1 MDYMSASARTVGKI
15 VRNSHGQGA
24 STEMLEVLLEGAA
37 EKIPVEIK
45 VSEQQYGKEEV
56 RELFQR
62 VMRRLDRLILGKNES
77 LDRIEYD
84 MDLVTQVPGEPVG
97 VEWELERYD
106 VMNIRG
112 ELQENALDQEGTLV
126 KLSAVLTYSEDP
138 KEQALYECIAN
149 IVPKALTGKEQK
161 GQQVMQEIMKREAD
175 SKTKR
180 VWLLPE
186 KIQGK
191 AATYYKKMDYR
202 GLVLIVMAILIAILL
217 YALKQQNI
225 RKEGEEKK
233 RQMMLDYPEIV
244 NKLTL
249 FLGAGM
255 TVKRAWRKVV
265 EDYERHKTDGNARH
279 AYEEMKKACYEM
291 ESGVMETESYENFG
305 RRCNAQ
311 PYIRL
316 GALLSQNLRKGT
328 KGLTHLLR
336 LESIQAFEERKAR
349 AKRLGEEAGTKLLL
363 PMFLMLAIVLIIV
376 IVPAFLSMQI

>member
-1 MDYMSASARTVGKI
+1 MPDNVFGRILSWSKDHKDRGIKILAVGAILLAGILLLIVDYMSASTRTVGKI

-45 VSEQQYGKEEV
+45 VSEQQYSKEEV
-56 RELFQR
+56 RGLFQR

-97 VEWELERYD
+97 VEWELDRYD

-112 ELQENALDQEGTLV
+112 ELQENVLDQEGTLV

-138 KEQALYECIAN
+138 KEQALYECMAN
-149 IVPKALTGKEQK
+149 IFPKALTGKEQK
-161 GQQVMQEIMKREAD
+161 GQRVMQEIMKREAD

-191 AATYYKKMDYR
+191 AASYYKKMDYR

-217 YALKQQNI
+217 YALKQHNI
-225 RKEGEEKK
+225 RK
-233 RQMMLDYPEIV
+233 
-244 NKLTL
+244 
-249 FLGAGM
+249 
-255 TVKRAWRKVV
+255 
-265 EDYERHKTDGNARH
+265 
-279 AYEEMKKACYEM
+279 
-291 ESGVMETESYENFG
+291 
-305 RRCNAQ
+305 
-311 PYIRL
+311 
-316 GALLSQNLRKGT
+316 
-328 KGLTHLLR
+328 
-336 LESIQAFEERKAR
+336 
-349 AKRLGEEAGTKLLL
+349 
-363 PMFLMLAIVLIIV
+363 
-376 IVPAFLSMQI
+376 

>member
-138 KEQALYECIAN
+138 REQALYECIAN
-149 IVPKALTGKEQK
+149 IVP
-161 GQQVMQEIMKREAD
+161 R
-175 SKTKR
+175 
-180 VWLLPE
+180 P
-186 KIQGK
+186 
-191 AATYYKKMDYR
+191 
-202 GLVLIVMAILIAILL
+202 
-217 YALKQQNI
+217 
-225 RKEGEEKK
+225 
-233 RQMMLDYPEIV
+233 
-244 NKLTL
+244 
-249 FLGAGM
+249 
-255 TVKRAWRKVV
+255 
-265 EDYERHKTDGNARH
+265 
-279 AYEEMKKACYEM
+279 
-291 ESGVMETESYENFG
+291 
-305 RRCNAQ
+305 
-311 PYIRL
+311 
-316 GALLSQNLRKGT
+316 
-328 KGLTHLLR
+328 
-336 LESIQAFEERKAR
+336 
-349 AKRLGEEAGTKLLL
+349 
-363 PMFLMLAIVLIIV
+363 
-376 IVPAFLSMQI
+376 